1 MYTELCQRKM
11 HLHDSYDSPGGEL
24 LIVVSNIPDG

>member
-1 MYTELCQRKM
+1 MYIEVCQRKM

-24 LIVVSNIPDG
+24 FIVLSYISDG